1 MAKRSLWLGA
11 VPVAAV
17 LIALMLRAVTVHSV
31 NAQPLIYRATA
42 SVNDLDMVEGLAPP
56 GRVVELWARQRNF
69 IEGSDDAADPF
80 TWCGWKNK
88 GKAIRLA
95 VTQADAGGRART
107 AAAAASTRSSCRASA
122 TPRASTARRGRRHS
136 STGST

>member
-1 MAKRSLWLGA
+1 
-11 VPVAAV
+11 
-17 LIALMLRAVTVHSV
+17 MLRAVTVHSV

-69 IEGSDDAADPF
+69 IEGSDDSADSF

-88 GKAIRLA
+88 GNPIRLA
-95 VTQADAGGRART
+95 VTQVDAGGMWRLTDLR
-107 AAAAASTRSSCRASA
+107 RSGNTGVIFPPRPGGGRRRRGGFTGPLPPPCRA
-122 TPRASTARRGRRHS
+122 
-136 STGST
+136 